1 MNSTNYKTWVATLDL
16 KTCLDCRNK
25 HGTIYLQDEW
35 IFPEPPLHPNCRCV
49 IDYLKALFAGTATKN
64 GIAGA
69 DWWLKH
75 YRKLPHY
82 YTTPEFATKNGWNPK
97 IGNLNNVLPGKMI
110 AGGIYKNGHLPS
122 APGRVWY
129 EADINYVRGWRGTDR
144 ILYSSD
150 GLIFATYDHYL
161 TFYEII

>member
-1 MNSTNYKTWVATLDL
+1 MGRNPGFKNLF
-16 KTCLDCRNK
+16 LDCRDK

-75 YRKLPHY
+75 YRKLPEY
-82 YTTPEFATKNGWNPK
+82 YISKQEAEQLGYKPFL
-97 IGNLNNVLPGKMI
+97 GNLWQVLPKKMI
-110 AGGIYKNGHLPS
+110 TKGVYHNRNRHLPS

-150 GLIFATYDHYL
+150 GLIFVTYDHYL